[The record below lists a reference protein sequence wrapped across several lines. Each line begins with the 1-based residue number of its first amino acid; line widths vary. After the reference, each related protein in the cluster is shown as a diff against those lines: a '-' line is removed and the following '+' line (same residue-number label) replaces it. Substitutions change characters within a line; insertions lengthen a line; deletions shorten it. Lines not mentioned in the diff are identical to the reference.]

1 MRRRFFLLSSGP
13 VADAAAAP
21 EPAKSETTRGL
32 LALSCAFTIWG
43 VLPLY
48 LRLMRSVP
56 ALQLTSHRLV
66 FCCVFVLGFL
76 RARGAQM
83 EVVVALRNPQVRKRL
98 IASSLA
104 VGINWLGFVWAVNND
119 HVVEASLGYF
129 INPLLNVT
137 LGVAVLR
144 EQLRRVQWVAIGF
157 AAIGVIY
164 LTWYLGQP
172 PWIALMLAASFSI
185 YGLIRKTVAVD
196 AMAGL
201 GAETLISAPFAVA
214 YLVYCE
220 FAGTGALSREP
231 PTTWILLI
239 SSGALTALPL
249 WLFAYGA
256 RRVAYSTVGVLQYI
270 GPTISLA
277 IGVMMLHEPFPI
289 AKAAGFMLIWSGS
302 CIYASDSFMQRVSQ
316 FQSR

>member
-1 MRRRFFLLSSGP
+1 M
-13 VADAAAAP
+13 ADAALDSP
-21 EPAKSETTRGL
+21 GKSETTHGL

-48 LRLMRSVP
+48 LRLMRPVP

-83 EVVVALRNPQVRKRL
+83 EVAVALRNPQVRNRL
-98 IASSLA
+98 IASSIA
-104 VGINWLGFVWAVNND
+104 VGFNWLGFVWAVNND

-129 INPLLNVT
+129 INPLLNVA
-137 LGVAVLR
+137 LGVVVLR
-144 EQLRRVQWVAIGF
+144 EHLRRLQWVAIVC
-157 AAIGVIY
+157 AASGVIY
-164 LTWYLGQP
+164 LTWYLGRP

-185 YGLIRKTVAVD
+185 YGLLRKTVAVD

-201 GAETLISAPFAVA
+201 GAETLLSAPFAVA
-214 YLVYCE
+214 YLIYCE
-220 FAGTGALSREP
+220 ITGTGALSREP
-231 PTTWILLI
+231 PATWILLI
-239 SSGALTALPL
+239 LSGALTALPL

-277 IGVMMLHEPFPI
+277 IGVVMLHEPFPL

-302 CIYASDSFMQRVSQ
+302 CIYASDSFMRRDHQLT
-316 FQSR
+316 SR